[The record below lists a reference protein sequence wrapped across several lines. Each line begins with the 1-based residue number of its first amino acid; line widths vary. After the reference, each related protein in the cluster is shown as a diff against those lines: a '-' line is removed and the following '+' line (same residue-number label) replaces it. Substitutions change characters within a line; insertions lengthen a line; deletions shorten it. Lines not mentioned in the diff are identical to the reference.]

1 MNDTL
6 SPQKVLSQLE
16 DQKCNELMLRLA
28 ALNSRRDILVREFEE
43 ADIHLTDVRK
53 QRELLSQD
61 TTTALQLST
70 LEAVRREELDKKN
83 RLMVELEMIP
93 AEEKE
98 LRADILVCMNKSKA
112 YTKLLK
118 NEEKL
123 QQKHASHVEQRFI
136 DDLMAH
142 RRIREDQ
149 V

>member
-1 MNDTL
+1 
-6 SPQKVLSQLE
+6 
-16 DQKCNELMLRLA
+16 
-28 ALNSRRDILVREFEE
+28 
-43 ADIHLTDVRK
+43 
-53 QRELLSQD
+53 
-61 TTTALQLST
+61 

-83 RLMVELEMIP
+83 RLMVELEMISP
-93 AEEKE
+93 EEKE

-142 RRIREDQ
+142 RRIREDR